1 MRKTIKWLGAVLLA
15 MAMAVSVLCTGAL
28 AEGTSNS
35 ITIKT
40 SSSGHT
46 YEAYQVF
53 AGSTS
58 TTTDNKTS
66 LGITGWGS
74 GVKAD
79 ELVTALTTESN
90 ATDSILKGKFTN
102 ILKKGNAEGGAAIT
116 DKASADVAQNVAAS
130 IKDFNDNEA
139 KAFAK
144 IVAAH
149 LSETKTSST
158 ETKIADVTTGYKIDN
173 LETGYY
179 LVKDEDNTIG
189 ANNHDAYT
197 NYIMKVVGAVT
208 VEPKSAVPTV
218 KKKIV
223 ENKVE
228 KDATTAKVGDVVNF
242 ELTGTLPDNY
252 ADYTKYR
259 YEFHDTLSKGLTY
272 NGDVKVYVKNDKA
285 ETELSST
292 SYVVDPTNKQT
303 TTPTNSTAITVK
315 FTDLKANT
323 VTGANNTTVTIGK
336 DSKIIVKYSATLN
349 ENAVVGEAG
358 NTNTVNLVYSNN
370 PNGTSTG
377 TTKDDKVTVYTFQ
390 LNVTKV
396 DGTDNTKLAGAKFKL
411 YYEKDG
417 IKNYAKVNLSE
428 GDNKDK
434 ITSWTAIETEGT
446 VLTTDNDGNITVK
459 GLKEGT
465 YYLEETEAPT
475 GYNKLAAPVKV
486 DIANKSNSI
495 YELESV
501 KADGKA
507 GTVVKASG
515 TITIAN
521 NKGSTLPST
530 GGMGT
535 KLFYTIGGILMAG
548 AAIVLVV
555 RKRRSDAE

>member
-1 MRKTIKWLGAVLLA
+1 MRKTIKRLGAVLLA

-28 AEGTSNS
+28 AAETSNS
-35 ITIKT
+35 ITIT
-40 SSSGHT
+40 TTSSGHT

-58 TTTDNKTS
+58 ATTDDKTS

-90 ATDSILKGKFTN
+90 AADSILRGKFTN
-102 ILKKGNAEGGAAIT
+102 ILKKGNVANGAEV
-116 DKASADVAQNVAAS
+116 DKDSADAAQNVAAS
-130 IKDFNDNEA
+130 IKNFSDKGKEA

-158 ETKIADVTTGYKIDN
+158 ETKNSDVTTGYKIDN
-173 LETGYY
+173 LAAGYY
-179 LVKDEDNTIG
+179 LVKDEDNSIG
-189 ANNHDAYT
+189 ANKEDAYT
-197 NYIMKVVGAVT
+197 NYIMEVVGAVT
-208 VEPKSAVPTV
+208 VKPKSAVPKV
-218 KKKIV
+218 DKKIV
-223 ENKVE
+223 ENRDK

-252 ADYTKYR
+252 ADYTKYQ

-272 NGDVKVYVKNDKA
+272 NGDVKVYVKNGEA
-285 ETELSST
+285 ETELAST
-292 SYVVDPTNKQT
+292 SYVVDPANKQT

-315 FTDLKANT
+315 FTDLKTAKEKDN
-323 VTGANNTTVTIGK
+323 VNVTIDK

-370 PNGTSTG
+370 PNNTSTG

-396 DGTDNTKLAGAKFKL
+396 DGTNNGTKLAGAKFKL
-411 YYEKDG
+411 YYETDNTKYYVKEVTDDNT
-417 IKNYAKVNLSE
+417 IK
-428 GDNKDK
+428 
-434 ITSWTAIETEGT
+434 SWTYTENEALE
-446 VLTTDNDGNITVK
+446 LTTNNNGNITVK

-465 YYLEETEAPT
+465 YYLEETEAPD
-475 GYNKLAAPVKV
+475 GYNKLTAPVKV
-486 DIANKSNSI
+486 EIANDSTNIHK
-495 YELESV
+495 LDSV
-501 KADGKA
+501 KADGVD
-507 GTVVKASG
+507 GTVGDDKAIG
-515 TITIAN
+515 TITVAN